1 MYKIEKL
8 EWDSNHFG
16 ISIGNLNFD
25 EESNIEINQYDTVF
39 AKIETTRFDI
49 IEKLENEKFC
59 LKNILIVFSGENL
72 AGEISSNV
80 EILEKNKLQ
89 QVLKLCENAFL
100 ESHFYK
106 NENFSEEK
114 INKLYQKWVTNKF
127 DLGQQIYIFIEKD
140 EVLGFLLEKKDRNE
154 VSIDLIA
161 VKKEKRGQKI
171 GEKLINFFIKKNKD
185 KKMFVGT
192 QITNKQAIRLYE
204 RLGFR
209 FEKTINIYHK
219 NKE

>member
-25 EESNIEINQYDTVF
+25 EESNIEINQYDTIF

-72 AGEISSNV
+72 AGEISSNI

-89 QVLKLCENAFL
+89 QVLKLCENTFL

-106 NENFSEEK
+106 NKNFSEEK

-127 DLGQQIYIFIEKD
+127 TLGQQIYIFIEKD